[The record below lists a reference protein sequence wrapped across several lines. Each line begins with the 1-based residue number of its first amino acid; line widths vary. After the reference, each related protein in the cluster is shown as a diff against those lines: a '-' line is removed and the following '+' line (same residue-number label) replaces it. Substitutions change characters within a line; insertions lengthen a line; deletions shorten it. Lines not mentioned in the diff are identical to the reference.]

1 MSRSALVALI
11 VLSPTA
17 PGQPSQ
23 YAPGKTT
30 PPDAATLGKVKVFR
44 TLNGDEE
51 TKYSQQFQ
59 SAIGN

>member
-1 MSRSALVALI
+1 LI
-11 VLSPTA
+11 F
-17 PGQPSQ
+17 
-23 YAPGKTT
+23 
-30 PPDAATLGKVKVFR
+30 PDDATLTKVKVFR